1 MEFLYSF
8 ARFFGFLIIR
18 YMLPVR
24 WRREIDDSSDL
35 AAIIGLLFVVF
46 IVVLFFYLVIKFQSI
61 L

>member
-8 ARFFGFLIIR
+8 ARFFGFLIVR
-18 YMLPVR
+18 YMLPAR
-24 WRREIDDSSDL
+24 WRCEIDDSSDL